1 MKLGLFLL
9 ALLFKLDLTLGGDPA
24 GRCPELND
32 GGKMENWLISSL
44 VGSTVGAGA
53 NGGGALEVSNGG
65 LAVGM
70 RLKMDSVVSLTGLL
84 TTFLP

>member
-9 ALLFKLDLTLGGDPA
+9 ALFKLDLTLGGDPA
-24 GRCPELND
+24 GRCLELND
-32 GGKMENWLISSL
+32 GGKLENWLISSL

-65 LAVGM
+65 LPVGM